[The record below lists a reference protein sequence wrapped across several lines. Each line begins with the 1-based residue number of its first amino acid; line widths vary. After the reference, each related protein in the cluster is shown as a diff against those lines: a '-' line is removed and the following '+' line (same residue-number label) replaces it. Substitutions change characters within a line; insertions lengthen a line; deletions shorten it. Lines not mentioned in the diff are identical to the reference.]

1 MTPRPYRSPSRE
13 AAAEET
19 RQRILRA
26 AKDLFATDKPFSLEA
41 VAKRARVTRVTIYHQ
56 FESKAQLL
64 EAVFDEFAAA
74 GGLSTELPKL
84 FSDPDPRRAL
94 RGMVHVFVNFYV
106 GHRRMLPRLSA
117 AIVDA
122 DIANAVQVRSERRR
136 VVLATIVRR
145 IVRPDA
151 DQARVNDVV
160 DTLFA
165 LTSYEMLELLSV
177 RDRQMLDIEAV
188 VVKAVDAVLEFSG
201 LLA

>member
-1 MTPRPYRSPSRE
+1 MTPRSYRSPARE

-19 RQRILRA
+19 RQRIMRA

-74 GGLSTELPKL
+74 GGLSTEIPKL
-84 FSDPDPRRAL
+84 FGDPDPRRAL
-94 RGMVHVFVNFYV
+94 RNMVHVFVSFYV
-106 GHRRMLPRLSA
+106 NHRRMLPRLSA

-122 DIANAVQVRSERRR
+122 DIAKAVQERSERRR
-136 VVLATIVRR
+136 AVLAAMIKR
-145 IVRPDA
+145 IVGPD
-151 DQARVNDVV
+151 V
-160 DTLFA
+160 DPTRASDLVDLLFA
-165 LTSYEMLELLSV
+165 LTSYEMFELLSI
-177 RDRQMLDIEAV
+177 RDRQVPEIEALV
-188 VVKAVDAVLEFSG
+188 VRAVDSVLEFSG